1 MNNFWTTFSHTAL
14 KRIKSKAFIISTA
27 IMALLIIGFFNIP
40 QLIDTFT
47 GTGSEGEGDASVIYV
62 IDSSEFEGA
71 LADELETSWQ
81 DAGTD
86 YINRSD
92 EDMEELLVEAESS
105 EDYVLSLEGG
115 AETLEASLYGDGPG
129 LGFVNMVQEQVQSS
143 KEQLAAEEMNLTAE
157 ETDMLLAPVA
167 VTEQSFADPADQ
179 PEEAFSSS
187 YWMVYG
193 LVFAIYLI
201 VITFGSMIA
210 TEVATEKSSR
220 VMELIVSSISPVTQ
234 MFGKLFGIG
243 AAGAVNLIVLAGAVA
258 VGSLMSGE
266 DVFSF
271 IFSEVIEPS
280 LIAYALLFIVL
291 GYFVYGGLA
300 AMVGALVSRAE
311 EVNQALQPLIFLA
324 MIAFFLSIIALN
336 APELTVFRVLSYIPF
351 FTPQL
356 LFLRIGMGTVPG
368 WEIAVILG
376 ILIISAILINLLAAR
391 VYKGG
396 VLMYGKF
403 SFKNGIKQALRL
415 SKKEV

>member
-14 KRIKSKAFIISTA
+14 KRIKSKAFIMSTA
-27 IMALLIIGFFNIP
+27 IMALLIIGLLNIP
-40 QLIDTFT
+40 QLIDTFAGT
-47 GTGSEGEGDASVIYV
+47 GTDDGEAETVIYV
-62 IDSSEFEGA
+62 LDESEFAGELGEA
-71 LADELETSWQ
+71 LEEQWEDTPYLYREEERSEVLE
-81 DAGTD
+81 
-86 YINRSD
+86 
-92 EDMEELLVEAESS
+92 EAEQ
-105 EDYVLSLEGG
+105 EEEYVLILEGE
-115 AETLEASLYGDGPG
+115 AEGLEVSFYGDGPG
-129 LGFVNMVQEQVQSS
+129 LGLVNLAEEHVQAS
-143 KEQLAAEEMNLTAE
+143 KEQLTAE
-157 ETDMLLAPVA
+157 ALDLSEDEADALLAPVT
-167 VTEQSFADPADQ
+167 VMEYPFADPEDQ

-193 LVFAIYLI
+193 LVFVIYLV

-220 VMELIVSSISPVTQ
+220 VMELIVSSISPITQ
-234 MFGKLFGIG
+234 MFGKLLGIG
-243 AAGAVNLIVLAGAVA
+243 AAGAVNITVLAGAVA

-266 DVFSF
+266 DVFNF
-271 IFSEVIEPS
+271 IFTEVIEPS
-280 LIAYALLFIVL
+280 LLVYALLFIIL

-368 WEIAVILG
+368 WEIALIIG
-376 ILIISAILINLLAAR
+376 ILIVSAILINLLAAR
-391 VYKGG
+391 IYKGG

-403 SFKNGIKQALRL
+403 SFKNGIKQAMRL
-415 SKKEV
+415 SKKEK